1 VPLVNFSVLRE
12 LKELNEAEMSE
23 NKEEFDSIR
32 YALSKKYVKEETQY
46 MIDSS
51 NY

>member
-1 VPLVNFSVLRE
+1 
-12 LKELNEAEMSE
+12 MSE

-51 NY
+51 NYQELVQLLNKKCEEEII